1 MSAVTA
7 RIAYGMI
14 QCLGRSR
21 RLPTIPP
28 SLTGHSTRI
37 GLWVGAQLVVAGLMI
52 ASGAIPAGQALN
64 APVGRWIVYARVI
77 DIGTLGV
84 IGWLIRLPGHAISYR
99 SLLGPPAA
107 VWQIGSA
114 RSAC

>member
-1 MSAVTA
+1 MTA
-7 RIAYGMI
+7 A
-14 QCLGRSR
+14 
-21 RLPTIPP
+21 TPP
-28 SLTGHSTRI
+28 AMQPSGNATTELKAASVVLRGAPMLVATRI
-37 GLWVGAQLVVAGLMI
+37 GLWVGTQLVVAGLMI

-64 APVGRWIVYARVI
+64 APVGRWIVYAGVI
-77 DIGTLGV
+77 DIGLGV
-84 IGWLIRLPGHAISYR
+84 IGWLIRRPGHAISYR

>member
-1 MSAVTA
+1 V
-7 RIAYGMI
+7 
-14 QCLGRSR
+14 GRDA
-21 RLPTIPP
+21 
-28 SLTGHSTRI
+28 TGGGRF
-37 GLWVGAQLVVAGLMI
+37 MI

-64 APVGRWIVYARVI
+64 APVGRWIVYAGVI
-77 DIGTLGV
+77 DIGLGV
-84 IGWLIRLPGHAISYR
+84 IGWLIRRPGHAISYR